1 MNEQT
6 ATRIAAFL
14 DAHHVMSL
22 ATCGRGGPHA
32 ANLFYVRDGFALIW
46 VSDSNSRHSTDI
58 EGDAVVAATIAPDCV
73 DIDDIR
79 GVQISGRAYGMASEG
94 PRAHAR
100 RLLEARYP
108 EVKPLFGASSAMRE
122 VYARMEFYRLEPT
135 RMVLI
140 DNSRGFGHKE
150 TLDLETFPA
159 DRLRE
164 LSSATASGSQ
174 LSAEP
179 TNASAEP

>member
-1 MNEQT
+1 MNAQT

-22 ATCGRGGPHA
+22 ATCGHGNPHA

-46 VSDSNSRHSTDI
+46 VSDPKSRHSADI
-58 EGDAVVAATIAPDCV
+58 EDNACVAATIAPDCF
-73 DIDDIR
+73 DIDEIR
-79 GVQISGRAYGMASEG
+79 GVQISGHAHEMSGEG
-94 PRAHAR
+94 ARAHAR

-108 EVKPLFGASSAMRE
+108 RVKPLFGASSAMRE

-140 DNSRGFGHKE
+140 DNSHGFGHKE
-150 TLDLETFPA
+150 TLELETLPA
-159 DRLRE
+159 DRLLE
-164 LSSATASGSQ
+164 LSSATASDSQ
-174 LSAEP
+174 LNADL

>member
-1 MNEQT
+1 MNAET

-14 DAHHVMSL
+14 DAHQVMSL
-22 ATCGRGGPHA
+22 ATCGHGRPHA
-32 ANLFYVRDGFALIW
+32 ANLFYVRDDFALIW
-46 VSDSNSRHSTDI
+46 VSDPKSRHSADI
-58 EGDAVVAATIAPDCV
+58 EDNAFVAATIAPDCF
-73 DIDDIR
+73 DIDEIR
-79 GVQISGRAYGMASEG
+79 GVQISGHAHGMSGEG
-94 PRAHAR
+94 PCAHAR
-100 RLLEARYP
+100 RLLEGRYP
-108 EVKPLFGASSAMRE
+108 RVKPLFGASSAMRE
-122 VYARMEFYRLEPT
+122 AYARMQFYRLEPT

-150 TLDLETFPA
+150 TLELTTFS

-174 LSAEP
+174 PNAGL

>member
-1 MNEQT
+1 M
-6 ATRIAAFL
+6 RIAAFL

-22 ATCGRGGPHA
+22 ATCGHSGPHA
-32 ANLFYVRDGFALIW
+32 ANLFYVRDEFALLW
-46 VSDSNSRHSTDI
+46 VSDPKSRHSADI
-58 EGDAVVAATIAPDCV
+58 EENACVAASIAPDCF
-73 DIDDIR
+73 DIDEIR
-79 GVQISGRAYGMASEG
+79 GVQISGHAHVITAEA
-94 PRAHAR
+94 RAHAR

-108 EVKPLFGASSAMRE
+108 RVKPLFGASSAMRK
-122 VYARMEFYRLEPT
+122 VYARMQFYRLEPT

-150 TLDLETFPA
+150 TLELERFPA

-164 LSSATASGSQ
+164 LSSVRVSDSQ
-174 LSAEP
+174 LNVDL

>member
-1 MNEQT
+1 MNAQT
-6 ATRIAAFL
+6 VTRIAAFL

-22 ATCGRGGPHA
+22 ATCGRDGPHA
-32 ANLFYVRDGFALIW
+32 TNLFYVRDGFALIW
-46 VSDSNSRHSTDI
+46 VSDPNSRHSTDI
-58 EGDAVVAATIAPDCV
+58 ADDEVVAATISPDCF

-79 GVQISGRAYGMASEG
+79 GVQISGHAHGVTTDA
-94 PRAHAR
+94 RAHAR

-108 EVKPLFGASSAMRE
+108 RVKSLFEASSAMRE
-122 VYARMEFYRLEPT
+122 VYARMEFYRLEPM

-150 TLDLETFPA
+150 TLELTTFPA

-164 LSSATASGSQ
+164 LSSTAASDSQ
-174 LSAEP
+174 LNADLTNARAEP
-179 TNASAEP
+179 